1 MDRNDCQV
9 FGWLC
14 SCHASADVRRMTCS
28 SCSWGTNLL
37 TGVMTP
43 KRRRKADDARSLAAA
58 GATCQPSPPKPP
70 SAISSPFHQPPAR
83 FPAFPPSRRL
93 LCSAPQQRGKP
104 APVFQSRRGNLIS
117 SNSHL
122 HLLTA
127 SRIFDSQGNIDR
139 STSRIPCANTH
150 SSACKPVAI
159 HELPE
164 NARVWHVC
172 ISTDVQQF
180 MAQHMYHDFGRI
192 GANGASVYACT
203 SSALD
208 LSGGTLKTRLWRLC
222 PIESCPVINRRRKPG
237 LSYFLL
243 SPFVAFHGTHGAR
256 MLFLA
261 CSFFLNAAE
270 VSEPSNWEDGTQL
283 QQHPPPPRR
292 RAEGLSIRCPV
303 YDPGLHITRSRRN
316 GVQSVYNRPWRR
328 VVVSSC
334 QDAPKSLV
342 LTITGPIMALNGAIG
357 GPSSTA
363 GTPTAVPS
371 HGPQVMLKIPRS
383 YTYMDIPA

>member
-1 MDRNDCQV
+1 MFGPHHAEGLVVSLPYPALTEEVNVRGFMPLGLRIPFPPLRIPPRRDIRSKIGEIRGMDQNDYQG

-14 SCHASADVRRMTCS
+14 SCHAIADVRRMTCS

-43 KRRRKADDARSLAAA
+43 KRRVDDARSLRQE
-58 GATCQPSPPKPP
+58 QPANLHHPNLQAQFQVPF
-70 SAISSPFHQPPAR
+70 ISR
-83 FPAFPPSRRL
+83 LRAFPPSRRP

-127 SRIFDSQGNIDR
+127 SRIFDSQGNIDQ

-180 MAQHMYHDFGRI
+180 MARHMYHDFGRI
-192 GANGASVYACT
+192 GG
-203 SSALD
+203 
-208 LSGGTLKTRLWRLC
+208 
-222 PIESCPVINRRRKPG
+222 
-237 LSYFLL
+237 
-243 SPFVAFHGTHGAR
+243 
-256 MLFLA
+256 M
-261 CSFFLNAAE
+261 
-270 VSEPSNWEDGTQL
+270 
-283 QQHPPPPRR
+283 
-292 RAEGLSIRCPV
+292 
-303 YDPGLHITRSRRN
+303 
-316 GVQSVYNRPWRR
+316 
-328 VVVSSC
+328 
-334 QDAPKSLV
+334 
-342 LTITGPIMALNGAIG
+342 
-357 GPSSTA
+357 
-363 GTPTAVPS
+363 
-371 HGPQVMLKIPRS
+371 
-383 YTYMDIPA
+383 